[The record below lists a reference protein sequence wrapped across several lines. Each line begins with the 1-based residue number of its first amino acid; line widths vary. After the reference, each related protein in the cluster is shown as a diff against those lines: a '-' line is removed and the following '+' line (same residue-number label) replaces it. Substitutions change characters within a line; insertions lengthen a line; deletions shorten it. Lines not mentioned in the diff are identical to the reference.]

1 MIDADAVLRVYLAG
15 KADLTAL
22 VGARLYASAELPAGY
37 NVSQG
42 PALLFATRGGGQE
55 YSSRVLDPSYQFRA
69 YAATE
74 AAARQVDR
82 VLFDVLNDAKAA
94 GILSA
99 RLESFPVLL
108 MEPETEWPFVLSF
121 YRLMMTN
128 P

>member
-1 MIDADAVLRVYLAG
+1 MTDTDTVLRAYLATR
-15 KADLTAL
+15 AALTDL

-42 PALLFATRGGGQE
+42 PALLFSTRGGGQE

-74 AAARQVDR
+74 MLASEVNRA
-82 VLFDVLNDAKAA
+82 LFDVLNDAKAP

-99 RLESFPVLL
+99 RLESFPALL
-108 MEPETEWPFVLSF
+108 TEPETGWKFFLSF

>member
-1 MIDADAVLRVYLAG
+1 
-15 KADLTAL
+15 
-22 VGARLYASAELPAGY
+22 
-37 NVSQG
+37 
-42 PALLFATRGGGQE
+42 LLFATRGGGQE

-69 YAATE
+69 YASTE

-108 MEPETEWPFVLSF
+108 MEPETGWPFALSF